1 MAKLFVL
8 NLGSTSTK
16 VALFENDT
24 LLHSATLRHSAEEL
38 RPFKNALQQE
48 SLRKSCVEEW
58 MNEVGYAFSDMHLLV
73 VRGPLVKPIEGGI
86 YEVSK
91 AIVDDACT
99 ENYGTHITNVG
110 ILLGYN
116 WGQEYKLPVIFIDAP
131 ITDEFCDQARY
142 SGLKGYDRRS
152 VFHALNSKQIVRETA
167 LKLGKDVNELNII
180 VAHLGGGISIS
191 AHAHGRVI
199 DVSNALDG
207 EGPFSPERVGGISA
221 MDVLKLA
228 EVYDFNRT
236 IVKKHLVGLGGLT
249 SYVGHSNVSQAMEE
263 AKTNP
268 ETKRVLDAMAY
279 QIAKEIG
286 SMAAVLKGQ
295 IDAVCF
301 TGGIANNQAFIF
313 MIREYTDWIA
323 PVYVFPGEDE
333 LRAMALGGMRY
344 LNKQEKPK
352 QYR

>member
-24 LLHSATLRHSAEEL
+24 LKLSVSLRHSADDL
-38 RPFKNALQQE
+38 KPFKSALQQE
-48 SLRKSCVEEW
+48 DFRRSCIETW
-58 MNEVGYAFSDMHLLV
+58 MLENGIDFKDLDLFV

-86 YEVSK
+86 YEVTK
-91 AIVDDACT
+91 EIVEDAKT

-110 ILLGYN
+110 ILLGYAWSQAYN
-116 WGQEYKLPVIFIDAP
+116 RPVIFVDAP

-152 VFHALNSKQIVRETA
+152 VFHALNSKQIARETA
-167 LKLGKDVNELNII
+167 IKLNRDITELNII

-207 EGPFSPERVGGISA
+207 EGPFSPERTGGISA
-221 MDVLKLA
+221 MSVLKLA
-228 EVYDFNRT
+228 EEYDFNRT

-249 SYVGHSNVSQAMEE
+249 SYLGHSNVYQAMEE
-263 AKTNP
+263 AKTDM
-268 ETKRVLDAMAY
+268 ETKKVMEAMAY
-279 QIAKEIG
+279 QVAKEIG
-286 SMAAVLKGQ
+286 AMAAVLKGD
-295 IDAVCF
+295 IDALCF
-301 TGGIANNQAFIF
+301 TGGIVYNELFVDW
-313 MIREYTDWIA
+313 IRAYTDWIA
-323 PVYVFPGEDE
+323 PVYVFAGEDE

-344 LNKQEKPK
+344 LNKEEKPK
-352 QYR
+352 LYR